1 MVKMNS
7 LLGFAGRSQQR
18 QQRTGVRGRRGE
30 IERGEIC
37 LWRLCTRR
45 RFVVAVADARGSL
58 SMSSRFFHL
67 FELLFW
73 WWIALECAGLISYSY
88 NPPSASWRGSRRVS
102 EIHAPTKDPERDANK
117 DAKNMPLLIRF
128 LMNSLVIYGA
138 FVACLLYDT
147 NCFLLE

>member
-7 LLGFAGRSQQR
+7 LLGFAGRSRQR

-58 SMSSRFFHL
+58 SMSLVDSFISSNSCFGD
-67 FELLFW
+67 ELL
-73 WWIALECAGLISYSY
+73 L
-88 NPPSASWRGSRRVS
+88 NV
-102 EIHAPTKDPERDANK
+102 RD
-117 DAKNMPLLIRF
+117 
-128 LMNSLVIYGA
+128 
-138 FVACLLYDT
+138 
-147 NCFLLE
+147 